1 MTDKLVVIATVTA
14 HEGKHELLREALLT
28 LVPIA
33 QKEPGFIQYNLHE
46 SLERPGEFVFYEIW
60 EDEQSLE
67 VHNNTESMKA
77 FGARAAQWI
86 QCVKLDKYRCIF

>member
-1 MTDKLVVIATVTA
+1 MKDKLVVVATVTA
-14 HEGKHELLREALLT
+14 HEGKHEQLREALLT
-28 LVPIA
+28 LIPIA
-33 QKEPGFIQYNLHE
+33 QTEPGFVQYDLHE

-77 FGARAAQWI
+77 FGARAGQWI
-86 QCVKLDKYRCIF
+86 QSVKLDKYKRIS

>member
-14 HEGKHELLREALLT
+14 HEGMHEQLREGLLT
-28 LVPIA
+28 LVTIA
-33 QKEPGFIQYNLHE
+33 RTEPGFVQYDLHE

-60 EDEQSLE
+60 QDEQSLE

-77 FGARAAQWI
+77 FGARAGQWI
-86 QCVKLDKYRCIF
+86 KSVKLDKYKRLF